1 MVIKRLRKLEKIDY
15 SLRKAEL
22 DLEFLIRCRDNNV
35 KPRFLNFR
43 SANDTLKSSLTYA
56 KCQSNVLLAEVRQKM
71 KNTFYF
77 TLKPLFVLKIS
88 KFFALTFWSC
98 SKTAWLEIQGYFQIL
113 WRHNVVN
120 KQLQYTYWQISHEV
134 KATRHLSN

>member
-1 MVIKRLRKLEKIDY
+1 MFMRVVAIVLLFRIQLRFPLSKSMSQIISSQYGDTTIKRLRKLEKIDY

-98 SKTAWLEIQGYFQIL
+98 SKTA
-113 WRHNVVN
+113 
-120 KQLQYTYWQISHEV
+120 
-134 KATRHLSN
+134 

>member
-1 MVIKRLRKLEKIDY
+1 MFMRVVAIVLLFRIQLRFPLSKSMSQIISSRYGDTTIKRLRKLEKIDY

-71 KNTFYF
+71 KNAFYF
-77 TLKPLFVLKIS
+77 TLKPLFVLKTF
-88 KFFALTFWSC
+88 KFFVLTFWSC
-98 SKTAWLEIQGYFQIL
+98 SKTA
-113 WRHNVVN
+113 
-120 KQLQYTYWQISHEV
+120 
-134 KATRHLSN
+134 

>member
-1 MVIKRLRKLEKIDY
+1 MFMRVVAIVLLFRIQLRFPLSKSMSQIISGRYGDTTIKRLRKLEKIDY

-98 SKTAWLEIQGYFQIL
+98 SKTA
-113 WRHNVVN
+113 
-120 KQLQYTYWQISHEV
+120 
-134 KATRHLSN
+134 

>member
-1 MVIKRLRKLEKIDY
+1 MRVVAIVLLFRIQLRFSLSKSMSQIIRSRYCDTIIKRLRKLEKIDY

-56 KCQSNVLLAEVRQKM
+56 KCQSNVLLSNV
-71 KNTFYF
+71 
-77 TLKPLFVLKIS
+77 
-88 KFFALTFWSC
+88 KFFV
-98 SKTAWLEIQGYFQIL
+98 IPP
-113 WRHNVVN
+113 
-120 KQLQYTYWQISHEV
+120 
-134 KATRHLSN
+134 